1 MRILHPWYAELWL
14 ARAARNIVYVE
25 YKTMSFKNDYN
36 FGLQA
41 EDSVMS
47 RMAAHFDTELTK
59 TDQFNPFDFKSSK
72 MCIELK
78 TRRNAKDKY
87 PTTMVGANKVRIAEE
102 DTSGKRYLFAFNFTD
117 GLYYVEYDREL
128 FSGFEIKQG
137 GRFDRGRPELNEYC
151 YIPVSCLKL
160 MSENPI

>member
-1 MRILHPWYAELWL
+1 
-14 ARAARNIVYVE
+14 
-25 YKTMSFKNDYN
+25 MSFKNDYN

-47 RMAAHFDTELTK
+47 RMSAHFNTELTK
-59 TDQFNPFDFKSSK
+59 TEQYSPFDFKDSK

-87 PTTMVGANKVRIAEE
+87 PTTMVGANKVKIAQN

-128 FSGFEIKQG
+128 FSGFETKQG